1 MFKFL
6 KKEKELENKK
16 EFFVKEKANSCS
28 ECEKATCKKHTKHE
42 AGDKDK
48 DEEIEFDDFMKVE
61 MTVGEIISAEK
72 VENADRLL
80 KLKVDFGTDTR
91 QIVSGIAEYYKPEEL
106 VGKKTPFVTNLK
118 PRTIRGE
125 ESNGMIL
132 AAKDSAGNFCL
143 MGIDEKIEKGTRL
156 G

>member
-6 KKEKELENKK
+6 KNKKDVIKEKTNAC
-16 EFFVKEKANSCS
+16 VD
-28 ECEKATCKKHTKHE
+28 CEKATCKTHTKKE
-42 AGDKDK
+42 PQNPNGK
-48 DEEIEFDDFMKVE
+48 IEFDDFMKVE
-61 MTVGEIISAEK
+61 MTVGEIVSAEK

-80 KLKVDFGTDTR
+80 KLKVDFGTETR

-118 PRTIRGE
+118 SRTIRGE
-125 ESNGMIL
+125 ESDGMIL

-143 MGIDEKIEKGTRL
+143 MGIDKKIEKGTKL